1 MNDYRIT
8 FGGPNMETG
17 TVDITERTEDGAR
30 RAFKAG
36 YRKIGVAAPDIFDI
50 EIVRENTT
58 ATKEQEREA
67 LEKIK
72 RMVAELGP
80 QSYLATAFEGCF
92 EDAEG
97 NIENDFGDS
106 MKARWIHAD
115 AQLNAANGTIK
126 ELKEQLAESEK
137 DYEAAHAANH
147 AIADEKNAEIEALQK
162 KIITPDDLTD
172 IIQLVT
178 DKLSTLEAAIKNA
191 TERIVEMATEPES
204 AEFQSAVKDHRAAK
218 DSFGYYT
225 AILER
230 LVKVQMDI

>member
-36 YRKIGVAAPDIFDI
+36 YRKMGAAAPDIFGI

-92 EDAEG
+92 ED
-97 NIENDFGDS
+97 
-106 MKARWIHAD
+106 
-115 AQLNAANGTIK
+115 
-126 ELKEQLAESEK
+126 
-137 DYEAAHAANH
+137 
-147 AIADEKNAEIEALQK
+147 EIGRASCRERVF
-162 KIITPDDLTD
+162 I
-172 IIQLVT
+172 LV
-178 DKLSTLEAAIKNA
+178 
-191 TERIVEMATEPES
+191 
-204 AEFQSAVKDHRAAK
+204 
-218 DSFGYYT
+218 
-225 AILER
+225 
-230 LVKVQMDI
+230 

>member
-58 ATKEQEREA
+58 ATKEQERET

-72 RMVAELGP
+72 QMVAELGP

-92 EDAEG
+92 EDERFRRQHEG
-97 NIENDFGDS
+97 
-106 MKARWIHAD
+106 
-115 AQLNAANGTIK
+115 
-126 ELKEQLAESEK
+126 
-137 DYEAAHAANH
+137 
-147 AIADEKNAEIEALQK
+147 
-162 KIITPDDLTD
+162 
-172 IIQLVT
+172 
-178 DKLSTLEAAIKNA
+178 
-191 TERIVEMATEPES
+191 
-204 AEFQSAVKDHRAAK
+204 
-218 DSFGYYT
+218 
-225 AILER
+225 
-230 LVKVQMDI
+230 QMDSCRCAAQCGKRHYQGVEGTACGERKGLRSSSRR

>member
-36 YRKIGVAAPDIFDI
+36 YRKMGAAAPDIFGI

-204 AEFQSAVKDHRAAK
+204 AEFQRAVKDHRAAK